1 MCPAH
6 RHEAW
11 TPGLLAT
18 PCRMT
23 AAGPGRL
30 LPEPRMMPVRLCP
43 CVFTDRGQR
52 GRSVVLS
59 RETAHPKVPRKCRLG
74 PPGPRALCGG
84 PRHRAGEEDRAQGPA
99 WLPRGRP
106 APHRTQRW
114 SASWSEPEG
123 ARLPQPRSVTVPPVP
138 GGPSRP
144 SGLQG
149 HGDQSPPSGAQSQRL
164 TLRRKPWRRED
175 GLAPGRQA
183 GSKRLRRQVRGH

>member
-1 MCPAH
+1 MHATRLLPGRPGPPLTPSWHLPLWRSPRSQRGLQSVTSPSCRDTHACRTSDVCPAH

-11 TPGLLAT
+11 TPGLRAT

-43 CVFTDRGQR
+43 RVFTDRGQR
-52 GRSVVLS
+52 GRSVVLP

-123 ARLPQPRSVTVPPVP
+123 A
-138 GGPSRP
+138 
-144 SGLQG
+144 
-149 HGDQSPPSGAQSQRL
+149 
-164 TLRRKPWRRED
+164 
-175 GLAPGRQA
+175 
-183 GSKRLRRQVRGH
+183 